1 MEALKQ
7 QLLSLE
13 YWETSFSGIASRLI
27 KHALKTYASL
37 TILPYLSTIVSY
49 KLLITDALC
58 LGNSSQENCVPRSS
72 LIGMA
77 CRVLYLWLFVKMDV
91 WQSSVLF
98 HCHQK
103 EGFYFTGCCL
113 VKQKQVIPL
122 IFQTVFGIF
131 HGFQHYVIFESTFEQ
146 TVCEDQPKNEWILNQ
161 LNELFFCDK
170 DSGTAE
176 RVESNSRWT
185 FYCCCGRM
193 LALRCCAGLS
203 YSSMHQS
210 QSYVQPLLEL
220 FIFGKHPE
228 QKKCNRNKDS
238 LHKIIK
244 KINSTLNSNVIKY
257 KMVMR
262 YDQLLYK
269 H

>member
-1 MEALKQ
+1 MFQESPRWKHSGLRLELTWGLHCGAGGSWGSMQGPQDANRYTWSVQSFFRRCKTQKTKGHWNHRKKFEYLKKEKTFLYMEALKQ

-113 VKQKQVIPL
+113 VKQK
-122 IFQTVFGIF
+122 
-131 HGFQHYVIFESTFEQ
+131 
-146 TVCEDQPKNEWILNQ
+146 
-161 LNELFFCDK
+161 
-170 DSGTAE
+170 
-176 RVESNSRWT
+176 
-185 FYCCCGRM
+185 
-193 LALRCCAGLS
+193 
-203 YSSMHQS
+203 
-210 QSYVQPLLEL
+210 
-220 FIFGKHPE
+220 
-228 QKKCNRNKDS
+228 
-238 LHKIIK
+238 
-244 KINSTLNSNVIKY
+244 
-257 KMVMR
+257 
-262 YDQLLYK
+262 
-269 H
+269 